1 MRRLPLFSL
10 AFLLFAVGCESVQ
23 SPGELTLQTRSALD
37 VLPGDVTMVSMVN
50 VERARA
56 SEAFD
61 AFTDGGF
68 SMNHMTGE
76 GAARFNDFMEAT
88 GFNPE
93 EDIERVYFAARTNE
107 EKAAPAFVVYADYD
121 RSRLDAYIDEQAD
134 LELERSTYADAPVY
148 LTQKNDEEMAF
159 ALVNDDMIVAGSRAE
174 VYAML
179 DRLAD
184 GSKGLSGNAAM
195 MALVDRAG
203 HPDDLWMALRDLP
216 TDGAN
221 AAADDAFHQAGRMM
235 ENAVFSA
242 GFQRDG
248 VAIKALGLTRADV
261 NTRDVADLV
270 RGAVATMKMGAK
282 SDRATL
288 ETLDRVDVREVRGGV
303 EVETF
308 VSQEALREMRDGRDI

>member
-1 MRRLPLFSL
+1 MRRLPLLSL
-10 AFLLFAVGCESVQ
+10 ALLLFAVGCESVQ

-37 VLPGDVTMVSMVN
+37 ILPSDVNMVSMVN

-61 AFTDGGF
+61 AFTEGGF
-68 SMNHMTGE
+68 SMQQMTGE
-76 GAARFNDFMEAT
+76 GAARFNDLIEAT

-93 EDIERVYFAARTNE
+93 EDIERVYFAAR
-107 EKAAPAFVVYADYD
+107 ADDDDHAPAFVVYATYD
-121 RSRLDAYIDEQAD
+121 RTRLDAYIDEQAD
-134 LELERSTYADAPVY
+134 LEFERSTYADAPVY
-148 LTQKNDEEMAF
+148 IAQDDSDEMAF
-159 ALVNDDMIVAGSRAE
+159 ALVNDEMIVAGSRTE

-184 GSKGLSGNAAM
+184 GSKGLSGNAEM
-195 MALVDRAG
+195 MALVERAG
-203 HPDDLWMALRDLP
+203 HPDDMWLALRNLP
-216 TDGAN
+216 ADHAPTG
-221 AAADDAFHQAGRMM
+221 DDAFGQAGQMM
-235 ENAVFSA
+235 ENAVISA

-248 VAIKALGLTRADV
+248 VAVKALGLTRPDV
-261 NTRDVADLV
+261 NSSEVVDLV

-282 SDRATL
+282 SNRATL

-308 VSQEALREMRDGRDI
+308 VSQEALREMRDHRDI

>member
-61 AFTDGGF
+61 TFTDGGF
-68 SMNHMTGE
+68 SMQQMTGE
-76 GAARFNDFMEAT
+76 GAARFNDLIEAT
-88 GFNPE
+88 GFNPD
-93 EDIERVYFAARTNE
+93 EDIERVYFAGRTNE
-107 EKAAPAFVVYADYD
+107 DDAAPAFVVYADYD
-121 RSRLDAYIDEQAD
+121 RSRLDAYIDGQPD

-148 LTQKNDEEMAF
+148 LTQKGDEEMAF
-159 ALVNDDMIVAGSRAE
+159 ALVNNDMIVAGSRAE

-195 MALVDRAG
+195 MALVERAS
-203 HPDDLWMALRDLP
+203 HPDDMWMALRGFSGMRSDN
-216 TDGAN
+216 DGEV
-221 AAADDAFHQAGRMM
+221 FGQAGQMM

-248 VAIKALGLTRADV
+248 VAVQALGLTRPDV
-261 NTRDVADLV
+261 DTDEVADLV
-270 RGAVATMKMGAK
+270 RGAVATLKMGAK
-282 SDRATL
+282 SNQATL
-288 ETLDRVDVREVRGGV
+288 ETLDRVDVREVRDGV

-308 VSQEALREMRDGRDI
+308 VSQEALREMSNRRDI

>member
-1 MRRLPLFSL
+1 MRRLPLLSL

-61 AFTDGGF
+61 AFTHGGF
-68 SMNHMTGE
+68 SMQQMTGE
-76 GAARFNDFMEAT
+76 GAARFNDFIEAT

-107 EKAAPAFVVYADYD
+107 DDAAPAFVVYADYD
-121 RSRLDAYIDEQAD
+121 RSRLDAYIDDQPD

-159 ALVNDDMIVAGSRAE
+159 ALVNNDMIVAGSRAE

-195 MALVDRAG
+195 MALVERAS
-203 HPDDLWMALRDLP
+203 HPDDMWMALRDLP
-216 TDGAN
+216 TDHAN
-221 AAADDAFHQAGRMM
+221 ASDDAFQQAGRMM
-235 ENAVFSA
+235 ENAVLSA
-242 GFQRDG
+242 GFQQDG

-261 NTRDVADLV
+261 DTRDVADLV

-282 SDRATL
+282 SNQATL

>member
-1 MRRLPLFSL
+1 MRRLPLLSL

-37 VLPGDVTMVSMVN
+37 VLPSDVNLVSMVN
-50 VERARA
+50 VERARS
-56 SEAFD
+56 SEAFNT
-61 AFTDGGF
+61 FTDGGF
-68 SMNHMTGE
+68 SMQHMTGE
-76 GAARFNDFMEAT
+76 GAARFQDFIEAT
-88 GFNPE
+88 GFNPD
-93 EDIERVYFAARTNE
+93 EDIERVYFAARANE
-107 EKAAPAFVVYADYD
+107 DDAAPAFVVYADYD
-121 RSRLDAYIDEQAD
+121 RTRLDAYIDEQPD
-134 LELERSTYADAPVY
+134 FELERSTYADAPVY
-148 LTQKNDEEMAF
+148 LTQKGDDEMAF
-159 ALVNDDMIVAGSRAE
+159 ALVNDDMIVAGSRSE

-184 GSKGLSGNAAM
+184 GSKGLSGNTEM
-195 MALVDRAG
+195 MALVERAD
-203 HPDDLWMALRDLP
+203 HPDDMWMALRDLP
-216 TDGAN
+216 ADHMN
-221 AAADDAFHQAGRMM
+221 AGGDDAFQQAGRMM
-235 ENAVFSA
+235 QDAVLSA

-261 NTRDVADLV
+261 DTRDVADLV

-308 VSQEALREMRDGRDI
+308 VSQEALREMQGQRDI